1 LAAADPTAIWV
12 VDPSSAVASEIDGT
26 GRTIAGPVRV
36 DGVPA
41 AATADALVETP
52 ANAQG
57 EPQPGLVAWSVVGHK
72 AQCRVG
78 GDGVYA
84 GGLAVS
90 GNLLAWSDNPAQVH
104 ITDMTTCVERWKVPV
119 SSGADPSPS
128 VPVGAFSPD
137 GRTLALGGGSVDPV
151 TLVDVAS
158 GAVTSAPT
166 EYTAPVVA
174 LVWSADSSRLFW
186 LAGLGG
192 SAAALL
198 TWHVGDAAAEILR
211 VVGLRINPPLLAVP

>member
-1 LAAADPTAIWV
+1 
-12 VDPSSAVASEIDGT
+12 
-26 GRTIAGPVRV
+26 
-36 DGVPA
+36 
-41 AATADALVETP
+41 
-52 ANAQG
+52 
-57 EPQPGLVAWSVVGHK
+57 
-72 AQCRVG
+72 
-78 GDGVYA
+78 
-84 GGLAVS
+84 
-90 GNLLAWSDNPAQVH
+90 
-104 ITDMTTCVERWKVPV
+104 
-119 SSGADPSPS
+119 
-128 VPVGAFSPD
+128 
-137 GRTLALGGGSVDPV
+137 LALGGGSVDPV

-211 VVGLRINPPLLAVP
+211 AVGLRINPPLLAVP